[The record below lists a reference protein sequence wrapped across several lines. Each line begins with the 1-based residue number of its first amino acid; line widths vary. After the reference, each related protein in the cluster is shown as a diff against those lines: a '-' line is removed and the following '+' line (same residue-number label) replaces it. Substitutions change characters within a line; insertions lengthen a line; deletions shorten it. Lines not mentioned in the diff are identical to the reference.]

1 MTCAICQ
8 EKCTKKSHT
17 LDCGHKFHAGCVIS
31 WFRTGE
37 TTCPICRDGGAQMQ
51 TTFKYL
57 QRLSD
62 MPSCPV
68 FIKDAIKDYNKM
80 QGEIKKL
87 YDLKTNCESN
97 SGKKK
102 INNLIK
108 RQNKLLK
115 TAKKTLCKSQIFI
128 VPIKKIIF

>member
-1 MTCAICQ
+1 
-8 EKCTKKSHT
+8 
-17 LDCGHKFHAGCVIS
+17 
-31 WFRTGE
+31 